1 MIGFVEDLDL
11 RLHHRS
17 QMESAG
23 LQRIVV
29 LCQSFGVP
37 TIDKQLRILQ
47 SIIDEDERRLRERLD
62 QETLKDLNNP
72 QDVYNAIFART
83 HDTRARDYFLSMM
96 QHLLLIRE
104 EGQPMVHYYQLI
116 DSLVTDVVLDKKLA
130 GAEQRMGS
138 SVERIIA
145 QLNDADRYQLVEE
158 EAARL
163 RSEAVRLKLEKEYLE
178 DEIAQGGD
186 GLVGRLKV
194 QLAQMEGKLTVSR
207 ETTSRLQGQLET
219 QKAGY
224 EEQIAQLE
232 AQILEL
238 FRMLKEAGKGT
249 EGILDTSS
257 MDRKTLVEALERQ
270 YQRTKTISILE
281 GRDGQRRKK
290 IVNGVVVEDED
301 EDAEATPGKSS
312 LRRGSKAPT
321 RKKSTKGSKPIKT
334 VVDENGRVSQF
345 MDADEADAHEQI
357 QQQLA
362 NGVKIVCNVSR
373 NRMVLISSLVPCSR
387 WPTVECTQRQR
398 ISKTY

>member
-1 MIGFVEDLDL
+1 MIIFVEDLDL

-23 LQRIVV
+23 LQRIIA
-29 LCQSFGVP
+29 LCQNFGVS

-47 SIIDEDERRLRERLD
+47 DILDDDERKLRERLD
-62 QETLKDLNNP
+62 QEILRDLNNP

-83 HDTRARDYFLSMM
+83 RDTRARDHFLSMM

-104 EGQPMVHYYQLI
+104 EGPPMVHYYQLI

-130 GAEQRMGS
+130 GAEQRMGT

-158 EAARL
+158 EAATL
-163 RSEAVRLKLEKEYLE
+163 KAEAVRLKLEKEYLE
-178 DEIAQGGD
+178 DEIAQGQD

-194 QLAQMEGKLTVSR
+194 QLAQMEGKLNVLR

-238 FRMLKEAGKGT
+238 FRMLKEAGKGA
-249 EGILDTSS
+249 ESILDTSS
-257 MDRKTLVEALERQ
+257 MDRKTLVETLERQ

-281 GRDGQRRKK
+281 GRDGRRRKRNS
-290 IVNGVVVEDED
+290 NGSIIDDEFEDS
-301 EDAEATPGKSS
+301 EATPGKSN
-312 LRRGSKAPT
+312 LRRSSKA
-321 RKKSTKGSKPIKT
+321 STKKKFAKGHKSQKS
-334 VVDENGRVSQF
+334 VLDENGRVSQF
-345 MDADEADAHEQI
+345 MDADDADADEQI

-362 NGVKIVCNVSR
+362 NGVKIVR
-373 NRMVLISSLVPCSR
+373 NMLRKTKWRLMFFSSIQLEKDHCRMHVA
-387 WPTVECTQRQR
+387 
-398 ISKTY
+398 